1 MVFILYVHCLF
12 SVNAL
17 FIRNDMYSSY
27 ENSNNLQSCWF
38 APLPDFC
45 IYSIRVQSVSS
56 TLDHIKMCSN
66 NNAKH
71 MTVTMMVAA
80 LVAKTD
86 IFFFICT
93 FLLYY
98 VFVLLQCAWRD
109 VHSAVV
115 DCARHVSLLRCLCR
129 HTVCTNRLWLCLFEL
144 FYTMVCIVLLICSL
158 QHTAEYYSQWM
169 YAYVFGAAFIK
180 SRQKHKHRN

>member
-1 MVFILYVHCLF
+1 MLVC
-12 SVNAL
+12 STP
-17 FIRNDMYSSY
+17 R
-27 ENSNNLQSCWF
+27 
-38 APLPDFC
+38 FC

-129 HTVCTNRLWLCLFEL
+129 HTVCTNRL
-144 FYTMVCIVLLICSL
+144 
-158 QHTAEYYSQWM
+158 
-169 YAYVFGAAFIK
+169 
-180 SRQKHKHRN
+180 